1 MKPARASEDAIFQ
14 SLREAIL
21 TRKLAPGTRLREI
34 RLGEILGA
42 SRGNV
47 RKALDRLSFEGLVQ
61 QEPNRGA
68 SVAQPTAQDAEDLF
82 AARKCIEVAI
92 ARMASKNLSPQT
104 IRKLEKHIAREQAAR
119 DKADW
124 AKVVAL
130 SGEFHILIAEIAGN
144 APLRRYINDL
154 VARESLII
162 QMFGNRQ
169 QEACTRNEHAE
180 ILQALQS
187 GDVDLIARRIEDH
200 IDGIAAG
207 IDLNP
212 RATDPRTLEEI
223 LLGQDVADRAIGRSA
238 LSSHSI

>member
-1 MKPARASEDAIFQ
+1 MKAAHASEDAIFQ

-21 TRKLAPGTRLREI
+21 TRKLAPGARLREI

-47 RKALDRLSFEGLVQ
+47 RKALDRLSFEGLVE

-68 SVAQPTAQDAEDLF
+68 SVAQPTPRDAEDLF

-92 ARMASKNLSPQT
+92 ARMAAMNLTPQAVK
-104 IRKLEKHIAREQAAR
+104 KLEKHIALEKAAR
-119 DKADW
+119 DKSAW

-130 SGEFHILIAEIAGN
+130 SGEFHSLIAEIAGN
-144 APLRRYINDL
+144 ALLQRYLNDL

-162 QMFGNRQ
+162 QMFGTRQ
-169 QEACTRNEHAE
+169 QDACTQNEHAE
-180 ILQALQS
+180 ILEALRS
-187 GDVDLIARRIEDH
+187 GDADLIARRIEDH

-207 IDLNP
+207 VDLNQ
-212 RATDPRTLEEI
+212 RDNDPRTLEEI
-223 LLGQDVADRAIGRSA
+223 LLG
-238 LSSHSI
+238 

>member
-47 RKALDRLSFEGLVQ
+47 RKALDRLSYEGLVE

-68 SVAQPTAQDAEDLF
+68 SVAQPTAQEAEDLF

-92 ARMASKNLSPQT
+92 ALMAAEKLTPQAVK
-104 IRKLEKHIAREQAAR
+104 KLEKHIAREQTAREKAA
-119 DKADW
+119 W

-130 SGEFHILIAEIAGN
+130 SGEFHTLIAEIAGN
-144 APLRRYINDL
+144 APLQRYLNDL

-162 QMFGNRQ
+162 QMFGTRQ
-169 QEACTRNEHAE
+169 QDVCTQNEHAE
-180 ILQALQS
+180 ILEALQS
-187 GDVDLIARRIEDH
+187 GDADLIARRIEDH

-207 IDLNP
+207 VDLNP
-212 RATDPRTLEEI
+212 RDTDPRTLEEI
-223 LLGQDVADRAIGRSA
+223 LLG
-238 LSSHSI
+238 